1 MYTAI
6 FITILVRSPVSGLL
20 EFEPPEVSL
29 KQAQTEIKPAERS
42 EAASACDIPAVFLGR
57 RGSLGLCRASEL
69 QERKEQQEGDMTV
82 SHLRDRRDL
91 RPGPKRHLTV

>member
-29 KQAQTEIKPAERS
+29 KQAQTEIKLVKLS
-42 EAASACDIPAVFLGR
+42 EGECGCDIPVVFLGLH
-57 RGSLGLCRASEL
+57 GSLGLCRASEL

-82 SHLRDRRDL
+82 SHL
-91 RPGPKRHLTV
+91 